1 MRDSIYH
8 HHLWCEYMNAC
19 EKALCNLCVFKKT
32 LKIGLKAQK
41 TIIKGKQGHLFK
53 TTMSATFMP
62 AFQIYHKAKVEG
74 CVLLANIKN
83 YEVSGMASIWQTLPI
98 SYHLLFNENCEK
110 NFERTTNKYSNKKT
124 KKNR

>member
-1 MRDSIYH
+1 MRKANCVCLMCKALPSIFFFPQNYAEFVKNWKQMRDSIYH
-8 HHLWCEYMNAC
+8 HQLWYEYMNAC

-74 CVLLANIKN
+74 CVLLANI
-83 YEVSGMASIWQTLPI
+83 L
-98 SYHLLFNENCEK
+98 
-110 NFERTTNKYSNKKT
+110 
-124 KKNR
+124 